1 MALFDKVVTFTDIHL
16 GLKNNSKEHNEDCM
30 NFVKF
35 MIKEAHE
42 KGIKTCIFM
51 GDYFHNRSNVNIS
64 TLNYGL
70 EIMKLLNTNFDKTY
84 FIVGNHDM
92 YHKNKRDVTS
102 INMAQAFDNIHFVNK
117 IETIDDCTFIPFMID
132 DEYTQLPTL
141 SSKYVFG
148 HLELPGYLLNKMVE
162 MPHHGKETEESF
174 SGCEYVFS
182 GHFHKRQSKI
192 TPKGTKI
199 LYTGNCFPH
208 NFSDTWDD
216 ARGIMILEHGKDPYF
231 VQWEDA
237 PKYRTFTLSDLLSDP
252 SYYIQDNVIAKV
264 QVDIPVTM
272 DEISFIRELFCTIHK
287 VREFNVVTNRKALME
302 EIGENSV
309 DHTDSTE
316 TVDEI
321 VLKQISEIDS
331 PMFEKELLMQI
342 YMSL

>member
-1 MALFDKVVTFTDIHL
+1 
-16 GLKNNSKEHNEDCM
+16 
-30 NFVKF
+30 
-35 MIKEAHE
+35 
-42 KGIKTCIFM
+42 M
-51 GDYFHNRSNVNIS
+51 GDFFHNRSNVNIS

-70 EIMKLLNTNFDKTY
+70 EIMKLLDQNFEKTY
-84 FIVGNHDM
+84 FLVGNHDM
-92 YHKNKRDVTS
+92 YHKNKREVTS
-102 INMAQAFDNIHFVNK
+102 INMAEAFENIHFINEM
-117 IETIDDCTFIPFMID
+117 ETIDDCTFIPFMID
-132 DEYTQLPTL
+132 DEYTRLPSL
-141 SSKYVFG
+141 RSKYVFG

-162 MPHHGKETEESF
+162 MPNHGKETEDSF
-174 SGCEYVFS
+174 GGCEYVFS

-231 VQWEDA
+231 VAWNDA
-237 PKYRTFTLSDLLSDP
+237 PKYRTFTLSELLSDP

-272 DEISFIRELFCTIHK
+272 DEISFIRELFCTVNK
-287 VREFNVVTNRKALME
+287 VREFNVVTNRKALLE
-302 EIGENSV
+302 ETTGSTES
-309 DHTDSTE
+309 TEETE

-331 PMFEKELLMQI
+331 PMFDKNLLMQI
-342 YMSL
+342 YTSL

>member
-1 MALFDKVVTFTDIHL
+1 MALFDKAVTFTDIHL
-16 GLKNNSKEHNEDCM
+16 GLKNNSKEHNEDCLK
-30 NFVKF
+30 FIKF
-35 MIKEAHE
+35 MIREAIS
-42 KGIKTCIFM
+42 KDIKVCVFM
-51 GDYFHNRSNVNIS
+51 GDFFHNRSNVNIS

-70 EIMKLLNTNFDKTY
+70 EIMKLLDQNFEKTY
-84 FIVGNHDM
+84 FLVGNHDM
-92 YHKNKRDVTS
+92 YHKNKREVTS
-102 INMAQAFDNIHFVNK
+102 INMAEAFENIHFINEM
-117 IETIDDCTFIPFMID
+117 ETIDDCTFIPFMID
-132 DEYTQLPTL
+132 DEYTRLPSL
-141 SSKYVFG
+141 RSKYVFG

-162 MPHHGKETEESF
+162 MPNHGKETEDSF

-231 VQWEDA
+231 VAWEDA
-237 PKYRTFTLSDLLSDP
+237 PKYRTFTLSELLSDP

-264 QVDIPVTM
+264 QVDIPVSM
-272 DEISFIRELFCTIHK
+272 DEISFIRELFCTVNN
-287 VREFNVVTNRKALME
+287 VREFNVVTNRKALLE
-302 EIGENSV
+302 ETAGSTES
-309 DHTDSTE
+309 TEETE

-331 PMFEKELLMQI
+331 PMFDKNLLMQI
-342 YMSL
+342 YTSL